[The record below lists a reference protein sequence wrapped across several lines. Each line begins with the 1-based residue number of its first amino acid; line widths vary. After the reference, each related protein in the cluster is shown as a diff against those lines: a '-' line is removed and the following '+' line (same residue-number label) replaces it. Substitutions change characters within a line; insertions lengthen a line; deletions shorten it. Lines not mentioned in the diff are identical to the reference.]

1 MSCIHDFKNSLIC
14 VFLNF
19 SLGGTTCEI
28 VPEDDPRFTECT
40 EEQLPHPHVNFMK
53 IKDVN
58 DWWNWVMSMS
68 LSNNFT
74 YQIYPSDLPVL
85 FMVRNY

>member
-1 MSCIHDFKNSLIC
+1 MSWFQDFFWILT
-14 VFLNF
+14 
-19 SLGGTTCEI
+19 LGGTTCEI

-58 DWWNWVMSMS
+58 DWWNWVTSMS
-68 LSNNFT
+68 LLNNFNL
-74 YQIYPSDLPVL
+74 QIYPSDLAVL
-85 FMVRNY
+85 FMARYV

>member
-1 MSCIHDFKNSLIC
+1 MKLSCHDFAI
-14 VFLNF
+14 FLT
-19 SLGGTTCEI
+19 LGGTTCEI

-58 DWWNWVMSMS
+58 DWWNWVTSMS
-68 LSNNFT
+68 LLNNFT
-74 YQIYPSDLPVL
+74 HQIYPSDLLVL
-85 FMVRNY
+85 FMVRNAY